1 MKKIILPV
9 LLLNSLY
16 ISSQELDE
24 AYLNSL
30 PDDIRKDVLEQ
41 VDDRDE
47 LDKTVYR
54 RPSTMIRKN
63 YCSDLKKDRNE
74 RIESDYYKNIT
85 QMLVR
90 YVLKNLKDLVVIFLT

>member
-1 MKKIILPV
+1 MKKIILSV
-9 LLLNSLY
+9 LLLNSFY

-63 YCSDLKKDRNE
+63 YS
-74 RIESDYYKNIT
+74 RIAK
-85 QMLVR
+85 
-90 YVLKNLKDLVVIFLT
+90 